1 MTISFTIRSW
11 EVTLMVWIG
20 LAPIFGGRLSRKR
33 VIGPVPVLRYPAT
46 PVDMAYA
53 EAYCPI
59 GGIAFE
65 VWLFDEKEDS

>member
-1 MTISFTIRSW
+1 MTIFFTICGW
-11 EVTLMVWIG
+11 EIDLMIWIG

-33 VIGPVPVLRYPAT
+33 VIGPIPVLGYPVT

-65 VWLFDEKEDS
+65 VWRLDEEEDS